1 MAHLLEA
8 RDLVKVFP
16 GIRAVDGISF
26 SVERGRCFGLLG
38 PNGAGK
44 MTTMEML

>member
-26 SVERGRCFGLLG
+26 SVELFIAARLRTEELSVPSG
-38 PNGAGK
+38 
-44 MTTMEML
+44 